1 MSDRQEPES
10 RDQYRHFVTITT
22 RWMDNDIYGHI
33 NNVQY
38 YSYFD
43 TAVNRFLIDQAVL
56 DIHAGEVIGFVVETH
71 CNYFSAAS
79 FPQDIEAGIRV
90 AHIGRSSVRYE
101 VGLFVDR
108 LPGPSE
114 VVPIPPAVWLF
125 ASAVIALSWVARRG
139 ERLPAGNAGA
149 AVTSVKGCL
158 FVKTIFRLALAC
170 GLLAQLAVTAHA
182 STVVPAGTQIGLQD
196 PVFQLSDT
204 TNDGVCLV
212 KSPGRIRTPQGFFDD
227 PTQGKIRFSAAER

>member
-10 RDQYRHFVTITT
+10 RDRYRHFISITT

-101 VGLFVDR
+101 VGLFVENSDR
-108 LPGPSE
+108 AIAQGHFVHVYVDRQTQQPVELPRALRS
-114 VVPIPPAVWLF
+114 
-125 ASAVIALSWVARRG
+125 ALSII
-139 ERLPAGNAGA
+139 ESL
-149 AVTSVKGCL
+149 
-158 FVKTIFRLALAC
+158 
-170 GLLAQLAVTAHA
+170 
-182 STVVPAGTQIGLQD
+182 
-196 PVFQLSDT
+196 
-204 TNDGVCLV
+204 
-212 KSPGRIRTPQGFFDD
+212 
-227 PTQGKIRFSAAER
+227 